1 MFFKKIFLLFFF
13 GFVCFVNVFAG
24 KNFRPYVDIDSNF
37 LPFFLAFF
45 SDGLVKCGEVSLN
58 GMLKDVIASDNSEE
72 VYAHVT
78 DESSENFFYK
88 IETKPNLKK
97 TFLFSLGGKITVKP
111 FIHENSIFVLLAREN
126 EEFYWLN
133 KANTATGTITWKHK
147 LEEKQ
152 TPKMLW
158 VGFDKIFILYKNKI
172 KVSYKAI
179 LPIEKSFEIKLPD
192 NIQSLPLVSDGT
204 MLLSTESG
212 LYMLDLQE
220 SKITR
225 RYKNEDQLSTLFFD
239 GKYIIGGNK
248 RGQITGYTTDGKRQW
263 SFRAGGEIT
272 SISDLKG
279 AVLASSF
286 DNTWYILRNKDGKLL
301 RKFRLPSRVADAL
314 ISENKALWY
323 DIFTNSLNLTD
334 LSSGTAEG
342 IFFPGNNET
351 LIALGKA
358 SQELVYVATQN
369 KIILLGYGKCPR

>member
-1 MFFKKIFLLFFF
+1 M
-13 GFVCFVNVFAG
+13 NVFAG
-24 KNFRPYVDIDSNF
+24 KNFRLYVDIGSSF
-37 LPFFLAFF
+37 LPFFSAFS

-58 GMLKDVIASDNSEE
+58 GTLKDVIASDNNKEL
-72 VYAHVT
+72 YAHVT
-78 DESSENFFYK
+78 DELSGNFFYK

-97 TFLFSLGGKITVKP
+97 TFLFSLGGKITVRP
-111 FIHENSIFVLLAREN
+111 FIHENSIFVLLAGES
-126 EEFYWLN
+126 EEPYWLN
-133 KANTATGTITWKHK
+133 KASVATGTITWKHK

-158 VGFDKIFILYKNKI
+158 VGFDKIFILYEDKI
-172 KVSYKAI
+172 KVSYKAV
-179 LPIEKSFEIKLPD
+179 LPIEESFEIKLPD
-192 NIQSLPLVSDGT
+192 NVQSLPLISDGT
-204 MLLSTESG
+204 MLLSTESD

-225 RYKNEDQLSTLFFD
+225 RYKNEDQLSTLFFN

-272 SISDLKG
+272 SISGLKG
-279 AVLASSF
+279 AVLVSSL

-301 RKFRLPSRVADAL
+301 RKFRFPSRITDAL

-323 DIFTNSLNLTD
+323 DIFTNSLNLIN

-342 IFFPGNNET
+342 IFFPSNNET

-358 SQELVYVATQN
+358 SQELVYVATRN
-369 KIILLGYGKCPR
+369 KIILLGYSKCPR